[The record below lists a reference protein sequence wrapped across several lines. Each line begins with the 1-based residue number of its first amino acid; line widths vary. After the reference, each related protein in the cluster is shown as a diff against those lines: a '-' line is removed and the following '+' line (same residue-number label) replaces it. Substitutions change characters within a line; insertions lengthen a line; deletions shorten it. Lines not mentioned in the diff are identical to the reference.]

1 MGGGGSI
8 QGMITSLKNNRKL
21 LRKKRLFRPEKT
33 FLRIKKEYIKS
44 AEGELNLKNA
54 TGRQLR
60 DIRVKVLKRRKKN
73 EFVRIVI
80 FISFISV
87 FSLIAYDYIKSS
99 KALNELNEKRELK
112 LKSDQYYSLIAEG
125 DEWLKTRK
133 WHNAIFQYKKAL
145 VIFPNDYSIHYRLAN
160 AYCLRCEDEFK
171 DSNKAK
177 KLLDKLM
184 NQFPDKLELLKLKK
198 ILEFEY

>member
-44 AEGELNLKNA
+44 AKGELNLKNA

-171 DSNKAK
+171 DCNKAK

>member
-60 DIRVKVLKRRKKN
+60 DIRVKVLKRRKKMN
-73 EFVRIVI
+73 
-80 FISFISV
+80 
-87 FSLIAYDYIKSS
+87 SS
-99 KALNELNEKRELK
+99 
-112 LKSDQYYSLIAEG
+112 G
-125 DEWLKTRK
+125 
-133 WHNAIFQYKKAL
+133 
-145 VIFPNDYSIHYRLAN
+145 
-160 AYCLRCEDEFK
+160 
-171 DSNKAK
+171 
-177 KLLDKLM
+177 
-184 NQFPDKLELLKLKK
+184 
-198 ILEFEY
+198 